1 MLVAIAKI
9 HFEEQ
14 ALAAGTKQSQHA
26 DKAIGPVCLVLCL
39 LLVLF
44 LPSGIFTNKYTLSN
58 LLFLDIYACYITFK
72 KKLCPVQEGL
82 SLSMFSVLISD
93 RSKNIYL

>member
-14 ALAAGTKQSQHA
+14 ALAAGTKQSQQA

-39 LLVLF
+39 LLALF
-44 LPSGIFTNKYTLSN
+44 LPSGIFTN
-58 LLFLDIYACYITFK
+58 
-72 KKLCPVQEGL
+72 
-82 SLSMFSVLISD
+82 
-93 RSKNIYL
+93 